1 MDRYEIIETYQ
12 GSIELTKII
21 RSVYYLQ
28 DNDKQY
34 VMELVETYKQVYLF
48 YQSLYQSNKDY
59 PRAKKIWARIIT
71 ET

>member
-48 YQSLYQSNKDY
+48 YQSLYQSNEDY
-59 PRAKKIWARIIT
+59 PRAKKNWARIIT